1 MKIIEGFKLRRIGK
15 EYLITGEGLGQVDF
29 NQMIGM
35 NESSAYL
42 WQQVENKDFDADTL
56 ASLLTEHYE
65 VDEATARADAQE
77 ILQNWADARIIE

>member
-1 MKIIEGFKLRRIGK
+1 MKIIEGFKLRRIGT
-15 EYLITGEGLGQVDF
+15 EYIVTGEGLGQVDF

-35 NESSAYL
+35 NASAAYL
-42 WQQVENKDFDADTL
+42 WQQVENKDFDTDTL

>member
-1 MKIIEGFKLRRIGK
+1 MRRIGK

-35 NESSAYL
+35 NESSAWL
-42 WQQVENKDFDADTL
+42 WQQIEGKDFDVDTL
-56 ASLLTEHYE
+56 VSLLTEHYE

-77 ILQNWADARIIE
+77 ILQNWVDARIIE